1 MAHPLTR
8 RRLLLTGAGAAAVA
22 VVGGLTARELSRPR
36 PGPAPTQPDAP
47 VGDERLIRIRSAA
60 RGREVDFWTAVPD
73 GYGDGRGLPV
83 CLVLHGASATAGD
96 FPRFGFARFLTD
108 AVRHGVP
115 PFVLAGATGGRL
127 SWRRSGDDDPQ
138 RMVREEVPTW
148 CARRGFD
155 TSRIA
160 AWGWSMGGFG
170 ALLLGET
177 YPRWLRAVAAFS
189 PAVRPGDAVF
199 AGAARLR
206 GTPVGLWCGRQDGFL
221 RDVRA
226 LARALPE
233 PPVRAEWA
241 DGRHNFAYWG
251 TVIPDAFALLG
262 AALTPP
268 RAA

>member
-1 MAHPLTR
+1 MAHPLNR
-8 RRLLLTGAGAAAVA
+8 RRLLLAGTGAAAVA
-22 VVGGLTARELSRPR
+22 VVGGLTVRELSRPR
-36 PGPAPTQPDAP
+36 PGPAPAQPDAP

-60 RGREVDFWTAVPD
+60 RGREVDFWTAVPE
-73 GYGDGRGLPV
+73 GYGHGRGLPV
-83 CLVLHGASATAGD
+83 CLVLHGASATADD

-170 ALLLGET
+170 ALLLAET
-177 YPRWLRAVAAFS
+177 YPGWLRAVAAFS